1 VWPSPLGF
9 SDRQAQ
15 LMPRI
20 GLMVTQSAEDLRGRG
35 APSRHGVPSWYDVT
49 WNPTAGCSP
58 VGPGCAHCSALR
70 AVVQLARMSGRS
82 GARYTGLTTT
92 GHDGAHWTGAI
103 RVREDVMTW
112 PLLQRRGRRI
122 LVDSLSDL
130 FHENLET
137 EAIDRVHAVAAAAP
151 WHVFLVLTRRAERM
165 RAYFSDP
172 ETPQRIAAQLDALA
186 AAGLA
191 TPSPSRR
198 ASRASAGPA
207 PLPAEAPTTDPAAQ
221 PPAAGTGSAT
231 PAAWPL
237 PNLWLGV
244 AVEVQQYAHRIAAL
258 LHTPAAHRW
267 LCFEPLLGPVHPDA
281 VPENGDAYI
290 DALTGAHFRIDATG
304 RRLALPGPPPQ
315 RIDWVMAGG
324 ETGSGARKPD
334 LGWVRELR
342 DRAVAARVPFFFK
355 DWGEW
360 APAPI
365 NGAGY
370 RMVRC
375 GRRRAGRLIDG
386 RSWDE
391 LPAALRDAARRRR

>member
-1 VWPSPLGF
+1 M
-9 SDRQAQ
+9 
-15 LMPRI
+15 MPRT
-20 GLMVTQSAEDLRGRG
+20 GLIFTQNSEDFRGRA
-35 APSRHGVPSWYDVT
+35 APGRNGVSSWYDVT

-70 AVVQLARMSGRS
+70 AVVQLTRMSGRS
-82 GARYTGLTTT
+82 GARYAGLTTT
-92 GHDGAHWTGAI
+92 DHDGAHWTGAI
-103 RVREDVMTW
+103 RIHEEVMTW

-130 FHENLET
+130 FHENLATET
-137 EAIDRVHAVAAAAP
+137 IDRVHAVAAAAP
-151 WHVFLVLTRRAERM
+151 RHIFLVLTRRAERM

-172 ETPQRIAAQLDALA
+172 QTPQRIAAQLDALA
-186 AAGLA
+186 AAA
-191 TPSPSRR
+191 PAIPSPSRR
-198 ASRASAGPA
+198 AGRATVGA
-207 PLPAEAPTTDPAAQ
+207 PEEAPTTLRATRPGVEELGA
-221 PPAAGTGSAT
+221 AT

-244 AVEVQQYAHRIAAL
+244 AVEEQQYAHRITAL

-267 LCFEPLLGPVHPDA
+267 LCFEPLLGPVHPEA

-290 DALTGAHFRIDATG
+290 DALTGAHFRIDANG
-304 RRLALPGPPPQ
+304 RRLALPGPPSQ

-324 ETGSGARKPD
+324 ETGSGARRAD
-334 LGWVRELR
+334 LAWLRELR
-342 DRAVAARVPFFFK
+342 DRAVAAHVPFFFK
-355 DWGEW
+355 EWGEW

-375 GRRRAGRLIDG
+375 GRRRAGRLFDG